1 MAQQEVTRLF
11 RAVQANSNLREQLN
25 EAPNL
30 ETFVNLAQGQGYS
43 FTIEEWKAV
52 TNFSVE
58 ELECKLSEIPGI

>member
-11 RAVQANSNLREQLN
+11 RAVQANSNLRDQLN

-30 ETFVNLAQGQGYS
+30 ETFVQLAQGQGYR
-43 FTIEEWKAV
+43 FTIEEWKVV

-58 ELECKLSEIPGI
+58 ELECELSEIPGI